1 MNGKVV
7 LAKYKNS
14 KIYIDFDYLNLYKGD
29 KEAYHKLELNTG
41 NILNLFT
48 ALLIAIP
55 VIVEILNAQFNLLN
69 FIIPNSLLTF
79 LPYIGIYTYLFSMF
93 LKRDRNKFDEGI
105 RHINILE
112 ISKKIEKGAAVD
124 LFVNDYMD
132 FELLCILDKSL
143 ENKDRSFI
151 SNLVKQLIQDKEIQY
166 FITHR
171 LGINEDKFI
180 ELLNQNSHNANF
192 TLNNSY
198 RTLFLY
204 LFDEAVKLESSKV
217 TKYVLF
223 FVLNK
228 YFLKNI
234 YFDLG
239 IAELELE
246 GLRIWFKN
254 ETKQREYY
262 IKWEKLSKF
271 KPKGDVNRAYTSRP
285 TPILD
290 QYAEDLTSQAAFGLF
305 MLSVG
310 KDQEMNKVIE
320 IMERD
325 KASACMIL
333 GDPGVGKTRFLRH
346 LATRMVVED
355 VPGRL
360 YDHRLLS
367 IDLNKV
373 LTQIGTV
380 DIFKQTLQKIFEEV
394 RYSGNVIL
402 VLEEFSQIL
411 NIREESRLEVVNLI
425 VNAINNL
432 NLRLIATSNN
442 SNYSKYVKPMKN
454 LAAIFDVVSLPEPS
468 SNVALQILIDEVP
481 RIEKKYK
488 VSVRINSLKRI
499 VEFAP
504 KFDQDRVMPDKGID
518 LFEEACLSAKNRGL
532 SFLDVSTVDE
542 VLSEKV
548 GVKVGNLSEEE
559 SHTLMALS
567 ERMHQRVIGQ
577 NEAVDSIVSAI
588 KRSRSGLSTSKRPIA
603 SFLFYGPTGVGKTEV
618 AKTLADVYYGSEN
631 LLIRLDMSEF
641 QEDQNLNRIIGYT
654 DDKGNFIGGYL
665 TDAVRSRPFSL
676 VLLDEIEKA
685 NRKVLDLFLQVLDEG
700 TLTDGLGRK
709 VDFTNTIIIMTSN
722 VGSDLIAK
730 EIYDGKKYHDV
741 EKDVTNKLREF
752 YRIEFLNR
760 FDKLIMFRPLNKVEI
775 EQIVQ
780 LMLKKIDDSLM
791 QKGIGISWDN
801 ATLTELA
808 ELGYSEMFG
817 ARELKRIVQENIENK
832 LADYIIQGKLRS
844 GTEAVFNGLSI
855 KQVVN

>member
-1 MNGKVV
+1 MNGKVL

-14 KIYIDFDYLNLYKGD
+14 RIFVDFGSLTFFKGD
-29 KEAYHKLELNTG
+29 KHALYKLEQNTG
-41 NILNLFT
+41 TLLEIFT
-48 ALLIAIP
+48 ALLVGIP
-55 VIVEILNAQFNLLN
+55 IVIQILNGELNLLN
-69 FIIPNSLLTF
+69 FLIPDNLLNY
-79 LPYIGIYTYLFSMF
+79 LPYIGIYTFIFARF
-93 LKRDRNKFDEGI
+93 LKRDRNKFDEAVK
-105 RHINILE
+105 NYNLLAVN
-112 ISKKIEKGAAVD
+112 KKIEAGAD
-124 LFVNDYMD
+124 MELTVNHYID
-132 FELLCILDKSL
+132 FETLTILDKAL
-143 ENKDRSFI
+143 A
-151 SNLVKQLIQDKEIQY
+151 DKERA
-166 FITHR
+166 FIVTLCKLLTEDTEIEHFLANR
-171 LGINEDKFI
+171 LGINRDKFI
-180 ELLNQNSHNANF
+180 EVVNHNSHNANF
-192 TLNNSY
+192 TLNNAY

-204 LFDEAVKLESSKV
+204 LFDEALKLESNTINKF
-217 TKYVLF
+217 VLF

-239 IAELELE
+239 VAELELE

-262 IKWEKLSKF
+262 IKWERLSKF

-285 TPILD
+285 TPVLD
-290 QYAEDLTSQAAFGLF
+290 EYAEDLTSQAALGLF

-310 KDQEMNKVIE
+310 KDQELNRVVE

-355 VPGRL
+355 IPGRL

-367 IDLNKV
+367 IDLNKI
-373 LTQIGTV
+373 LTKIGTV
-380 DIFKQTLQKIFEEV
+380 DSFKQVLQRIFEEV

-411 NIREESRLEVVNLI
+411 NIREESKLEVVNLI

-442 SNYSKYVKPMKN
+442 SSYSKYVKPLKS
-454 LAAIFDVVSLPEPS
+454 LSALFDVVELKEPS

-518 LFEEACLSAKNRGL
+518 LFEEACLAAKNRGL
-532 SFLDVSTVDE
+532 TFLDVSTVDE
-542 VLSEKV
+542 ILSEKV
-548 GVKVGNLSEEE
+548 GVKVGNLSEGE
-559 SHTLMALS
+559 SHTLMAMS
-567 ERMHQRVIGQ
+567 ERMHDRVIGQ
-577 NEAVDSIVSAI
+577 NEAVDAVASAI
-588 KRSRSGLSTSKRPIA
+588 KRSRSGLTNTKKPIA

-631 LLIRLDMSEF
+631 LLIRLDMSEY

-665 TDAVRSRPFSL
+665 TESVRSRPFSL

-685 NRKVLDLFLQVLDEG
+685 NKKVLDLFLQVLDEG

-730 EIYDGKKYHDV
+730 EIYEGKKYHDV
-741 EKDVTNKLREF
+741 EKDVTNKLRES

-760 FDKLIMFRPLNKVEI
+760 FDKLIMFRPLSKIEI
-775 EQIVQ
+775 EQIVM
-780 LMLKKIDDSLM
+780 LMLKKIDDNLM
-791 QKGIGISWDN
+791 QKGIGISWN
-801 ATLTELA
+801 EATLVELA
-808 ELGYSEMFG
+808 NLGYSEMFG

-832 LADYIIQGKLRS
+832 LADLIIQGKLRS
-844 GTEAVFNGLSI
+844 GTEAVFNGLTVQ
-855 KQVVN
+855 QVVN

>member
-1 MNGKVV
+1 MNGKVL

-14 KIYIDFDYLNLYKGD
+14 KISVDFNALNFYKGEKHSLYKLEQNTGTL
-29 KEAYHKLELNTG
+29 LEL
-41 NILNLFT
+41 FT
-48 ALLIAIP
+48 LLLVGLPII
-55 VIVEILNAQFNLLN
+55 IEILNGQLNIISFLNPIALLHY
-69 FIIPNSLLTF
+69 
-79 LPYIGIYTYLFSMF
+79 LPYIGIFTFLFAKY
-93 LKRDRNKFDEGI
+93 LKRDRNKFDEQLKNYNLITIG
-105 RHINILE
+105 RR
-112 ISKKIEKGAAVD
+112 IEAGSDID
-124 LFVNDYMD
+124 LYVNNYID
-132 FELLCILDKSL
+132 FETLTILDKALADKDHVFIVTLCKLLTQDSEIEHFL
-143 ENKDRSFI
+143 ANRIGVNKD
-151 SNLVKQLIQDKEIQY
+151 KLIEIV
-166 FITHR
+166 
-171 LGINEDKFI
+171 
-180 ELLNQNSHNANF
+180 NQNSHNANY

-204 LFDEAVKLESSKV
+204 LFDEALKLESNRINKF
-217 TKYVLF
+217 VLF

-228 YFLKNI
+228 YFLKNV
-234 YFDLG
+234 YLELG
-239 IAELELE
+239 VTELELE
-246 GLRIWFKN
+246 GLRIWFRN
-254 ETKQREYY
+254 ETKEREYFL
-262 IKWEKLSKF
+262 KWEKLSKF

-285 TPILD
+285 TPVLD
-290 QYAEDLTSQAAFGLF
+290 EYAEDLTSQAALGLF
-305 MLSVG
+305 VLSVG
-310 KDQEMNKVIE
+310 KDQEMNKVVE

-325 KASACMIL
+325 KATACMIL

-355 VPGRL
+355 IPGRL

-373 LTQIGTV
+373 LTRIGTV
-380 DIFKQTLQKIFEEV
+380 DSFKQVLQKIFEEV

-411 NIREESRLEVVNLI
+411 NIREESKLEVVNLI

-442 SNYSKYVKPMKN
+442 SNYSKYVKPIKSLSALFN
-454 LAAIFDVVSLPEPS
+454 VVELKEPS

-481 RIEKKYK
+481 RVEKKYK

-542 VLSEKV
+542 ILSEKV
-548 GVKVGNLSEEE
+548 GIKVGNLSEGE
-559 SHTLMALS
+559 SHTLMAMS
-567 ERMHQRVIGQ
+567 ERMHDRVIGQ
-577 NEAVDSIVSAI
+577 NEAIDAVTSAI
-588 KRSRSGLSTSKRPIA
+588 KRSRSGLTNSKKPIA

-665 TDAVRSRPFSL
+665 TEAVRSRPFSL

-685 NRKVLDLFLQVLDEG
+685 NKKVLDLFLQVLDEG
-700 TLTDGLGRK
+700 TLMDGLGRK

-722 VGSDLIAK
+722 FGSDLIAK
-730 EIYDGKKYHDV
+730 EIYEGRKYHDV
-741 EKDVTNKLREF
+741 EKDVTNKLRES

-760 FDKLIMFRPLNKVEI
+760 FDKLIMFRPLSMMEI
-775 EQIVQ
+775 EQIVM
-780 LMLKKIDDSLM
+780 LMLKKIDDNLM
-791 QKGIGISWDN
+791 QKGIGISWN
-801 ATLTELA
+801 EATLVELA
-808 ELGYSEMFG
+808 DLGYSEMYG

-832 LADYIIQGKLRS
+832 LADLIIQGKLRS
-844 GTEAVFNGLSI
+844 GSEAVFNGLSVQ
-855 KQVVN
+855 QVVN